1 MPDEPVSEV
10 EAGDEAGSEAG
21 ATVWEREQLARQQAE
36 LVRALVVGGPIPE
49 GFDTRRVGV
58 AADALLR
65 KRAGEVAWHIP
76 HIRSMLGDRFVELF
90 ADWARGRERS
100 GSAAEARAFT
110 AHLVERGEIDPTE
123 AAPHGGGGPEVT
135 TGRPWWKRLLG

>member
-1 MPDEPVSEV
+1 MPDESEVEV
-10 EAGDEAGSEAG
+10 EAGTESG
-21 ATVWEREQLARQQAE
+21 AAAREREQLARQQAE

-49 GFDTRRVGV
+49 GFDARRVGV
-58 AADALLR
+58 AAEALLR

-76 HIRSMLGDRFVELF
+76 HVRSTLGDRFVELF
-90 ADWARGRERS
+90 MEWARGRERS
-100 GSAAEARAFT
+100 GSAVEARAFT

-123 AAPHGGGGPEVT
+123 VAPHGGGGPEVT